1 MQPSDI
7 EAAMAALAKRRPE
20 FHSEADFQHELAWT
34 IHERH
39 PDAGIRLEYP
49 LPLDG
54 QRGAIDI
61 WLTDGPTAIELKYWK
76 IGGAQDLA
84 RYDFWKDVDRLER
97 LIADLWI
104 DTGYVVALTNE
115 QSIWNKSKPGTA
127 DESFRLHEG
136 REVEGTL
143 AWGARA
149 GSGTRKGREQPHEL
163 RGRYRINWRDY
174 STPASNGA
182 LRYLIIDVGAGLAAR

>member
-1 MQPSDI
+1 MRLNEI
-7 EAAMAALAKRRPE
+7 EAAMVTLAKRRPV

-34 IHERH
+34 IRERH

-54 QRGAIDI
+54 PRRVIDI

-76 IGGAQDLA
+76 GGEALDLA
-84 RYDFWKDVDRLER
+84 RYDFRKQIDHLES

-104 DTGYVVALTNE
+104 DTGYVVAATN
-115 QSIWNKSKPGTA
+115 
-127 DESFRLHEG
+127 
-136 REVEGTL
+136 
-143 AWGARA
+143 
-149 GSGTRKGREQPHEL
+149 
-163 RGRYRINWRDY
+163 Y

-182 LRYLIIDVGAGLAAR
+182 LRYLVIDVGAGLAAR